1 MGQSMRPPRLAVLE
15 GWMNSL
21 SQSSAGPVTGFERA
35 AAYPRA
41 TIVFC
46 VALVAALLFAGILLR
61 NGGQFAYTLDAP
73 YTHMS
78 LAEQITQGTYGLN
91 PGEPASPSSSILYPF
106 LLAVLSFLPLGQFSA
121 LLICLLATLA
131 SALLVH
137 AIAEEVGI
145 EVDRLTTLQLA
156 AITLSA
162 TLAFNLV
169 GLAFAGLE
177 HSLHVALTLASLL
190 GLLRFVRRQQVDRW
204 WLVAITLLPLL
215 RFEAAAALA
224 ADMLVL
230 TAFGKW
236 RHALTVGVIGAAGI
250 VAFGLFLHSLGLPW
264 LPSSVL
270 SRSAVASS
278 GLDLADEGSLALVRA
293 IYTAFRVNLMAYGGT
308 LISVLIVVALWG
320 LSRGAIPSRFGERDW
335 AKPAAVGF
343 FVVIAMAQL
352 LGGSL
357 GSFSRYE
364 IYVLMLGACA
374 ILVAWQPEVN
384 GWLRRISWL
393 RCIGLC
399 LALLFLFSGYVFR
412 TIDAVS
418 ASGNVHDQQY
428 QMSRFLV
435 NYWQRPAAANH
446 PGWVNWRNPSYMLGI
461 VRSRLRGGTP
471 GGGPWRHRRRR
482 RLGGSPGA
490 PP

>member
-73 YTHMS
+73 YTHMA

-131 SALLVH
+131 AALLVH

-156 AITLSA
+156 AITLTA

-204 WLVAITLLPLL
+204 WLVAITVLPLL

-236 RHALTVGVIGAAGI
+236 RHALAVGAIGAAGI

-320 LSRGAIPSRFGERDW
+320 LR
-335 AKPAAVGF
+335 AAHPV
-343 FVVIAMAQL
+343 
-352 LGGSL
+352 
-357 GSFSRYE
+357 
-364 IYVLMLGACA
+364 
-374 ILVAWQPEVN
+374 P
-384 GWLRRISWL
+384 LR
-393 RCIGLC
+393 
-399 LALLFLFSGYVFR
+399 
-412 TIDAVS
+412 
-418 ASGNVHDQQY
+418 
-428 QMSRFLV
+428 
-435 NYWQRPAAANH
+435 
-446 PGWVNWRNPSYMLGI
+446 
-461 VRSRLRGGTP
+461 
-471 GGGPWRHRRRR
+471 
-482 RLGGSPGA
+482 
-490 PP
+490 